1 MSPHLGGYPALNYC
15 PIKSRSPAFETYP
28 QYRGFLGGSMIT
40 KVMLSFCALG
50 VSMAAAHAQSQT
62 GASPYVKYTNA
73 IVYISQISSIGIET
87 KLNDGRELK
96 FPRHQVGG
104 VATYTK
110 CGGGGG
116 GPIKPCVGLPKP
128 TSTILF
134 FHEAEF
140 NADPAARNLLAV
152 CRRTMESASPKDTVQ
167 LDGDFEVSSNPSFIV
182 FHSLRSCRVTRNNGF

>member
-1 MSPHLGGYPALNYC
+1 
-15 PIKSRSPAFETYP
+15 
-28 QYRGFLGGSMIT
+28 MIT

>member
-1 MSPHLGGYPALNYC
+1 MV
-15 PIKSRSPAFETYP
+15 
-28 QYRGFLGGSMIT
+28 T
-40 KVMLSFCALG
+40 KVLLSFCALC
-50 VSMAAAHAQSQT
+50 VSIGAAHAQSQT
-62 GASPYVKYTNA
+62 GGSPSVKYTNG
-73 IVYISQISSIGIET
+73 IVFLSQISSIGIET
-87 KLNDGRELK
+87 KVSDGRELK

-116 GPIKPCVGLPKP
+116 FSKPCVGLPNP
-128 TSTILF
+128 IATTVF

-140 NADPAARNLLAV
+140 ASDQAARNLFAV

-182 FHSLRSCRVTRNNGF
+182 FHSLKLCRVTRNNGF